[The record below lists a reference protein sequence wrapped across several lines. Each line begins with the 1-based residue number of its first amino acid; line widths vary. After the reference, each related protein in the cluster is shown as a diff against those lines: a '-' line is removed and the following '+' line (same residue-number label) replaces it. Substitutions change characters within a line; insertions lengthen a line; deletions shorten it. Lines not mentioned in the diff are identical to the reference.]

1 MIAEIA
7 ALPGKWRVG
16 ETQLPLKYA
25 LLCGDELHLP
35 PGKPTAAGM
44 AGFVRQLSCVCLGA
58 RSSQA
63 ERPDQM
69 EAAQQHLL
77 GPQKM
82 KKFLMTGQKTSIII
96 PLESY
101 ELNTKVKYS

>member
-1 MIAEIA
+1 MERRRNSTAV
-7 ALPGKWRVG
+7 K
-16 ETQLPLKYA
+16 KDA

-35 PGKPTAAGM
+35 PGNPTAAGM
-44 AGFVRQLSCVCLGA
+44 AGFVRGQELTSGEDLEPC
-58 RSSQA
+58 A

-69 EAAQQHLL
+69 EAAEQHLP

-82 KKFLMTGQKTSIII
+82 KKFLMTGQKTPITI

-101 ELNTKVKYS
+101 GLNTKVKNG

>member
-1 MIAEIA
+1 MPRGQG
-7 ALPGKWRVG
+7 LTSG
-16 ETQLPLKYA
+16 EDLEPCT
-25 LLCGDELHLP
+25 
-35 PGKPTAAGM
+35 
-44 AGFVRQLSCVCLGA
+44 
-58 RSSQA
+58 

-69 EAAQQHLL
+69 EAAQQHLP

-101 ELNTKVKYS
+101 GLNIKVKDG